1 MTKIPKHDLR
11 LGHIVSCQVCGS
23 RDLQAIID
31 LGYHPPCDSLLTRP
45 QLWEAERFYP
55 LNLVRCRVCGLV
67 QIDYVVDPTVVFH
80 PDYPY
85 QSGITPTLVS
95 FLQRIAT
102 DLKSRY
108 QLKKHSLVVDIG
120 SNDGTLL
127 QGFKNLGMRILGVE
141 PTNIADIA
149 NEREIPTVKSFFSED
164 VSKTI
169 LKKHGKATVVTAT
182 NMFAHVQLLG
192 SMIRGVRDMLED
204 GGIFLTE
211 SHYLSS
217 ILETVQYD
225 SVYHEHLKY
234 YSLKPLI
241 KLFKYYGF
249 VVTDA
254 ERIPN
259 YGGSIRVVARKGKG
273 HEVSDR
279 LMDLVREEEKAG
291 VYEEEAYVTFRN
303 RIIQSK
309 IDLQAMLLDL
319 KRKGH
324 RVPGI
329 GCPGRSST
337 LLNYCN
343 VDPELMPYIAEQ
355 STCLKVGLY
364 LPGKHIP
371 IIDEKTLLKENP
383 SYCVMLSWHYAA
395 PIIRNLRKKGLTSK
409 IIMPLPHVHI
419 VED

>member
-1 MTKIPKHDLR
+1 METPRHDLP
-11 LGHIVSCQVCGS
+11 LGHLTFCQVCGS
-23 RDLQAIID
+23 EDMQSIID
-31 LGYHPPCDSLLTRP
+31 LGYHSPCDSLLTP
-45 QLWEAERFYP
+45 AQLKEAEKVYP
-55 LNLVRCRVCGLV
+55 LNLVRCRSCGLV
-67 QIDYVVDPTVVFH
+67 QIDYVVDPSVVFH

-95 FLQRIAT
+95 YLQRIAH
-102 DLKSRY
+102 DLVTRY
-108 QLKKHSLVVDIG
+108 HVNRNSFVVDIG

-127 QGFKNLGMRILGVE
+127 QGFKSMGMRVLGVD

-149 NEREIPTVKSFFSED
+149 NERGIPTLKTFFDED

-169 LKKHGKATVVTAT
+169 SERYGKVSVVTAT
-182 NMFAHVQLLG
+182 NMFAHVQHLG
-192 SMIRGVRDMLED
+192 AMIRGVSDMLED

-211 SHYLSS
+211 SHYLPS

-234 YSLKPLI
+234 YALKPLI
-241 KLFKYYGF
+241 KLFEYYDF

-259 YGGSIRVVARKGKG
+259 YGGSIRVLARKGRG
-273 HEVSDR
+273 HDVSAR
-279 LMDLVREEEKAG
+279 LQDLMEEEERGG
-291 VYEEEAYVTFRN
+291 VYKEETYEKFRD

-309 IDLQAMLLDL
+309 IDLQALLLDL

-343 VDPELMPYIAEQ
+343 IDPVLMPYIAEQ
-355 STCLKVGLY
+355 STCLKVGMY

-371 IIDEKTLLKENP
+371 IIDEEILFREAP
-383 SYCVMLSWHYAA
+383 SYCVMLSWHYAE
-395 PIIRNLRKKGLTSK
+395 PIIKNLRKKGLTAK
-409 IIMPLPHVHI
+409 IIMPLPSVHI
-419 VED
+419 V

>member
-1 MTKIPKHDLR
+1 MEVSKHDLP
-11 LGHIVSCQVCGS
+11 LGHLSICQVCGS
-23 RDLQAIID
+23 EDLQSVID
-31 LGYHPPCDSLLTRP
+31 LGHHPPCDSLLFP
-45 QLWEAERFYP
+45 SQLKEAERIYP
-55 LNLVRCRVCGLV
+55 LNLVRCRDCGLV
-67 QIDYVVDPTVVFH
+67 QIDYVVDPSVVFH

-95 FLQRIAT
+95 YLQSIAD
-102 DLKSRY
+102 DLVTRY
-108 QLKKHSLVVDIG
+108 HLKRNSFVVDIG

-127 QGFKNLGMRILGVE
+127 QGFKNLGMRVLGVE

-149 NEREIPTVKSFFSED
+149 NERGIPTLKTFFDEGVSE
-164 VSKTI
+164 TI
-169 LKKHGKATVVTAT
+169 GDRHGKASVVTAT

-192 SMIRGVRDMLED
+192 TMIRGVQDILEE

-211 SHYLSS
+211 SHYLPS

-225 SVYHEHLKY
+225 SIYHEHLKY

-241 KLFKYYGF
+241 KLFEYYDF

-259 YGGSIRVVARKGKG
+259 YGGSIRVLARKGKG
-273 HEVSDR
+273 YEMSQR
-279 LMDLVREEEKAG
+279 LRDLIEKEEEVGIYKEDT
-291 VYEEEAYVTFRN
+291 YEKFRGK
-303 RIIQSK
+303 IVQSK
-309 IDLQAMLLDL
+309 LDLQTLLLEL

-343 VDPELMPYIAEQ
+343 IDPELMPYIAEQ
-355 STCLKVGLY
+355 STCLKVGMY

-371 IIDEKTLLKENP
+371 IVDEEMLFREDP
-383 SYCVMLSWHYAA
+383 PYCVMLSWHYAE
-395 PIIRNLRKKGLTSK
+395 PIIRNLRRKGLTSK
-409 IIMPLPHVHI
+409 IILPLPDVHI
-419 VED
+419 VEN